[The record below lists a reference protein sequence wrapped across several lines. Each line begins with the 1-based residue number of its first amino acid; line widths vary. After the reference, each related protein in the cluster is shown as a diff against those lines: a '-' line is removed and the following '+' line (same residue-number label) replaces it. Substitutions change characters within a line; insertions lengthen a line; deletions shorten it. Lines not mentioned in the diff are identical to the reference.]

1 MKLKLTA
8 LAVLLA
14 ASTSMHA
21 ALVDYQAGDLVL
33 SVYAKGGVG
42 STVNVSVGLGDLATA
57 FRDGALGG
65 SSYWTSSASDTWSF
79 NTNLGAT
86 LTAQFGANWQSRT
99 DLYWG
104 ISGVLNNSS
113 VAGAVGGDPRKTIY
127 VSHATGALHE
137 TFSAAQVGD
146 IATGIVTFQGTF
158 ATRDADAGQTLIVTY
173 SESDTN
179 SYESWMAG
187 GSTPN
192 GTRTADWNYL
202 NSGANLSS
210 SLTLERYLALT
221 TGANPSGTI
230 GVGSTVGTFSIDG
243 NGNLTFQ
250 TQAVPEPSTVGLFV
264 VTALGLGFVL
274 WKRRRSASAAV

>member
-65 SSYWTSSASDTWSF
+65 SSYWTSSSSDSWTF

-104 ISGVLNNSS
+104 VTGVLTSS
-113 VAGAVGGDPRKTIY
+113 VSAPAVNGDPRRTVY
-127 VSHATGALHE
+127 VSHAVGATPEVLSGAE
-137 TFSAAQVGD
+137 VGNVATYMAGFQSDLAARQ
-146 IATGIVTFQGTF
+146 
-158 ATRDADAGQTLIVTY
+158 ADAGQTLIVTY
-173 SESDTN
+173 SDTANN
-179 SYESWMAG
+179 SYEYWMAG
-187 GSTPN
+187 SP
-192 GTRTADWNYL
+192 RTNSFNDWGYFNTA
-202 NSGANLSS
+202 ANLSS
-210 SLTLERYLALT
+210 AVTLERYLALT
-221 TGANPSGTI
+221 TGANPSGTT
-230 GVGSTVGTFSIDG
+230 GVGSTIGTFSFDS
-243 NGNLTFQ
+243 NGNLTF
-250 TQAVPEPSTVGLFV
+250 QAVPEPSTVGLFAA
-264 VTALGLGFVL
+264 TALGLGFLL
-274 WKRRRSASAAV
+274 WKRRRSAAAAV